1 MLPRVVVLLR
11 LALSNLLASLL
22 NVFVGLVLLFGA
34 ALLVIGGSIFTT
46 LDGALSRSIIDSL
59 SGHLQVYAGRSKDP
73 LELYGKIDGSD
84 SNLAP
89 LDDWKGLKA
98 TLLSHPNVARV
109 VPMGAA
115 TAIVGSGN
123 TVDVT
128 LEKLRGLYRD
138 QADPQRRRE
147 PEVFAPLAAS
157 LKAHV
162 RNIVDVLVKDAE
174 REKELI
180 AEQELDQA
188 ARAALATAASDDF
201 WATFDEEP
209 LAHLELLENR
219 IAPLAADADLLFMR
233 YVGTDLALYQDT
245 FSRMRIVEGGPVPP
259 GTRGALLP
267 RYFMEEYLKLKNA
280 RRLDKLRD
288 ALAAGRRLADPK
300 DQELQRWSRE
310 NQAQTRELVLQLDAL
325 ETADAVA
332 RLQRHLGAQ
341 EADLAAL
348 LTRFFTVTD
357 ENFEA
362 RYRFFYDEL
371 APLFSLY
378 RARVGDTLTLKSFG
392 RSGAVE
398 TATLKVYG
406 VFEMSGLEKSPLA
419 GVNALVDI
427 VTFRDLYGYVTAEK
441 QAELDAMKAE
451 TGARE
456 VSREDAEAALFGDD
470 AELVQATTA
479 AALATPESLGAG
491 RGAAAR
497 RAETYPPSEVDEGVV
512 LNAAVVLKDGSPL
525 AQLLTQRELEAA
537 LAGSAPP
544 PDAAA
549 VRRARELLEKR
560 VLPFALQAAL
570 EPALVAVE
578 ARAAGGPP
586 APSDVLLAFQAAY
599 KGERATLADEHLA
612 TLDAFFAA
620 ARPRTW
626 VVGWGSA
633 AGFLGKFIDFF
644 RLLLVAVVGAFAFIA
659 LIVVTI
665 GMTIATMQR
674 TATIGTMRAIGAQRT
689 FIMAMVLLETAV
701 LALVFGLVGAGL
713 GALVVQYLHATGIPA
728 FRDELYFFF
737 SGPVLRPELSLG
749 GFALSVVVTLVV
761 SLLAVIFPTVLA
773 MRIAPVTAMQAA
785 E

>member
-1 MLPRVVVLLR
+1 
-11 LALSNLLASLL
+11 
-22 NVFVGLVLLFGA
+22 
-34 ALLVIGGSIFTT
+34 
-46 LDGALSRSIIDSL
+46 
-59 SGHLQVYAGRSKDP
+59 
-73 LELYGKIDGSD
+73 
-84 SNLAP
+84 
-89 LDDWKGLKA
+89 
-98 TLLSHPNVARV
+98 
-109 VPMGAA
+109 
-115 TAIVGSGN
+115 
-123 TVDVT
+123 
-128 LEKLRGLYRD
+128 
-138 QADPQRRRE
+138 
-147 PEVFAPLAAS
+147 
-157 LKAHV
+157 
-162 RNIVDVLVKDAE
+162 
-174 REKELI
+174 
-180 AEQELDQA
+180 
-188 ARAALATAASDDF
+188 
-201 WATFDEEP
+201 
-209 LAHLELLENR
+209 
-219 IAPLAADADLLFMR
+219 
-233 YVGTDLALYQDT
+233 
-245 FSRMRIVEGGPVPP
+245 
-259 GTRGALLP
+259 
-267 RYFMEEYLKLKNA
+267 
-280 RRLDKLRD
+280 
-288 ALAAGRRLADPK
+288 
-300 DQELQRWSRE
+300 
-310 NQAQTRELVLQLDAL
+310 
-325 ETADAVA
+325 
-332 RLQRHLGAQ
+332 
-341 EADLAAL
+341 
-348 LTRFFTVTD
+348 
-357 ENFEA
+357 
-362 RYRFFYDEL
+362 
-371 APLFSLY
+371 
-378 RARVGDTLTLKSFG
+378 
-392 RSGAVE
+392 
-398 TATLKVYG
+398 
-406 VFEMSGLEKSPLA
+406 
-419 GVNALVDI
+419 
-427 VTFRDLYGYVTAEK
+427 
-441 QAELDAMKAE
+441 
-451 TGARE
+451 
-456 VSREDAEAALFGDD
+456 
-470 AELVQATTA
+470 
-479 AALATPESLGAG
+479 
-491 RGAAAR
+491 
-497 RAETYPPSEVDEGVV
+497 VDEAVV